1 MSAELGK
8 YVTRDVKLLQRL
20 VWKRF
25 VQNRRPRSDLSAI
38 SFQHPAVR
46 ILKMYKHRGVPVRL
60 RSAPWSSQQ
69 ISRALVRG
77 PH

>member
-20 VWKRF
+20 GWKRF
-25 VQNRRPRSDLSAI
+25 VQSRRPRSDLSAI
-38 SFQHPAVR
+38 SFQHPAAR